1 METNTQE
8 KKKTI
13 LSGIQPS
20 GDLHIGHLTGA
31 INNWVALQDEYECF
45 YTIVD
50 LHAITVR
57 QTPAVLRRRSL
68 EVAAM
73 YIACGIDPEK
83 CNLFIQSHVAE
94 HAQLA
99 WVLNCFTG
107 MGELARMTQFK
118 DKSKQHADNINVGLY
133 AYPVLQAADILLY
146 QAHLVPVG
154 EDQKQHLELSRNLA
168 QRFNHYYSDT
178 FVVPEPYITKVGARI
193 MNLQD
198 PTKKMSKSDENEK
211 ATIFLA
217 DSNDEIRNKIKRAV
231 TDSGSEVIITDD
243 KPGVKNLAMLYQ
255 VATGKSFEAIEAEF
269 AGKGYGDFKSTVADA
284 VAEFINPIRTRYE
297 EISKDKQYLESVLK
311 KGAEN
316 ARRRAFST
324 LRKVYKKLGFV
335 QF

>member
-83 CNLFIQSHVAE
+83 CNLFIQSHVTE

-118 DKSKQHADNINVGLY
+118 DKSKQHADNVNVGLY
-133 AYPVLQAADILLY
+133 VYPVLMAADVLLY
-146 QAHLVPVG
+146 QADLVPVG

-168 QRFNHYYSDT
+168 QRFNHYYSET

-193 MNLQD
+193 MNLQE